1 MTGGTGGQGGLDW
14 SKLAPGRA
22 AREGEDLRS
31 RRFRAEREASWTRLE
46 TLLSR
51 MERGSLSRLS
61 DADLL
66 AIPTLYRS
74 ALSALSVARAT
85 SLDHSLVDYLEDLC
99 ARAYFL
105 VYGTRVRLGQRLVQ
119 FFAHDWPNAAQALW
133 QETLLA
139 WLCLAGGAALAAGLM
154 LGDGD
159 WFYAFVPA
167 GLAGGRDPSAS
178 TGYLRSTLYDP
189 GSSGF
194 GLFSTYLFTHNAQV
208 AIMAFAFGFAFC
220 LPTALLLAYSGA
232 TIGAFGVLY
241 AQRGLGMPLGGW
253 LLVHGVT
260 ELAAVAL
267 AGAAGLHIGAA
278 VALPGAR
285 SRLAATA
292 AAGRQA
298 ATLMAGVFVML
309 LCAGVLEGVVRQA
322 VRVDWQRYAIAG
334 LSLVLWAAYLY
345 RPRRHEV

>member
-1 MTGGTGGQGGLDW
+1 MTEG
-14 SKLAPGRA
+14 APGL
-22 AREGEDLRS
+22 AREDLRS
-31 RRFRAEREASWTRLE
+31 RRFRAEREAGWTRLE
-46 TLLSR
+46 GLLTQL
-51 MERGSLSRLS
+51 ERGSLARMS

-66 AIPTLYRS
+66 AVPALYRG

-85 SLDHSLVDYLEDLC
+85 SLDRSLVDYLEDLC

-105 VYGTRVRLGQRLVQ
+105 VYGTRTRLGQRLVQ
-119 FFAHDWPNAAQALW
+119 FFAHDWPAAARALW
-133 QETLLA
+133 RETALA
-139 WLCLAGGAALAAGLM
+139 WLSLAGGAVLAAALM
-154 LGDGD
+154 LGDAD

-167 GLAGGRDPSAS
+167 GLASGRDPAAS
-178 TGYLRSTLYDP
+178 TGYLRDMLYDP
-189 GSSGF
+189 GRAGF

-208 AIMAFAFGFAFC
+208 AITAFALGFAFC

-232 TIGAFGVLY
+232 TLGAFGALY
-241 AQRGLGMPLGGW
+241 YERGLGMPLGGW

-260 ELAAVAL
+260 ELTAVAL
-267 AGAAGLHIGAA
+267 AGAAGFHIGAA
-278 VALPGAR
+278 VALPGAH

-309 LCAGVLEGVVRQA
+309 LCAGFLEGVIRQA

-334 LSLVLWAAYLY
+334 LSLALWALYLY
-345 RPRRHEV
+345 LPRRSPA